1 MSTWAFASISHGV
14 AFHVERTKH
23 GCEVSVARDMPA
35 ARMVIEC
42 YNTARDVFDGFV
54 KDFVREHL
62 YSHIRDHVPSSTR
75 QGRDALYKR
84 LKENKEL
91 FRYEESEFGE
101 VEALPCRVSIW
112 KG

>member
-1 MSTWAFASISHGV
+1 
-14 AFHVERTKH
+14 
-23 GCEVSVARDMPA
+23 MPA
-35 ARMVIEC
+35 ARMVVEC
-42 YNTARDVFDGFV
+42 YQTARDVFDGFV

-62 YSHIRDHVPSSTR
+62 YTHIRDHVPSSTR

-101 VEALPCRVSIW
+101 VESLLADYLSGKVEFEEVIQRSSGGRVSAQRQNVS
-112 KG
+112 KEQVG